1 MKDDYIVDVEWTVW
15 ELGQVVKLL
24 DKIDILN
31 LEDIDGELYPIE
43 DLKDTVLML
52 QKHIENTERHKKGIK
67 SKMLKWFI
75 EGGIVGGLLALAIV
89 CLPPQLG
96 KQVVGAVLGMS
107 LGSILV
113 FIHYLLHTWWEKS
126 KEWVK

>member
-1 MKDDYIVDVEWTVW
+1 MKDDYTVDVERTVW

-24 DKIDILN
+24 DKINILN

-52 QKHIENTERHKKGIK
+52 QKHIGNTERHKKGIK

-89 CLPPQLG
+89 CLPSQLG

-113 FIHYLLHTWWEKS
+113 FIHYLLHTWWEKN
-126 KEWVK
+126 KEWIK